1 MTDTAKCMSPMEVLF
16 YGLMSCM
23 ETNSE
28 GFQNFLKDLDSSSMR
43 GLGVHRLHME
53 VSNGSKQSLSSK
65 FPGLKEKYRIVIIE
79 MSSETPD

>member
-1 MTDTAKCMSPMEVLF
+1 MTDPTKCMSPMEVLF

-43 GLGVHRLHME
+43 GLGVHRLQME
-53 VSNGSKQSLSSK
+53 VSNGSKQNLSSQ
-65 FPGLKEKYRIVIIE
+65 FPGLKKRYRIVMIE
-79 MSSETPD
+79 VSSETPD